1 MKLNQ
6 LWRVSLPD
14 VVRCFFTIYFLLS
27 KRRFVHSIPF
37 QQKDSLKLKP
47 HKEKFHASNQITGNH
62 LRGDDPQVRR
72 VIRALIRSQNATSFI
87 TQLFCHWEIQNGL
100 NKLIPRIYNNNRSAA
115 YCVFGWCHQPKTKWE
130 STWWKTKE
138 DSIKRKK
145 GEGEYTMT
153 VTTVAEF
160 RMQFMA
166 AEKAKAGQLDF
177 GGNKPIWS
185 GAFPLL
191 ENAQQWRVR

>member
-100 NKLIPRIYNNNRSAA
+100 NKLIPRIYNKNRSAA
-115 YCVFGWCHQPKTKWE
+115 YCVFVGGTNQKQNE
-130 STWWKTKE
+130 SLPGGRQKKKASSE
-138 DSIKRKK
+138 RKK
-145 GEGEYTMT
+145 KASIPWLWRLWRNSKCSSWRPKRQRPDNWISVEISQYGRLLFAYWRMLRSGE
-153 VTTVAEF
+153 
-160 RMQFMA
+160 
-166 AEKAKAGQLDF
+166 
-177 GGNKPIWS
+177 
-185 GAFPLL
+185 
-191 ENAQQWRVR
+191 